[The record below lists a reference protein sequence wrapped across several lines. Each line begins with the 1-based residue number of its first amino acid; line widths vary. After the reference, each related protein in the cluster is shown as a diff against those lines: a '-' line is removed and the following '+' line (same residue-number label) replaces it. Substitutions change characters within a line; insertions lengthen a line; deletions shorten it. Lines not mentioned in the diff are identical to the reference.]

1 MKSIAVTDTVIRLGL
16 NGFVNAY
23 LVREDDGFTL
33 VDTTLP
39 RHASD
44 LVAAA
49 RAAGGEI
56 RRIAL
61 THGHGDHIGSLD
73 TLRDTLGLDVPILMG
88 ELDARIHAGEK
99 VTDRKPTG
107 SWPTLRATPDERLKG
122 GDRVGSLEVVESPG
136 HTPGHV
142 SFLDARGG
150 VLIAGDVFST
160 LGGLAVSS
168 YPYWRFPL
176 PGMVTFD
183 KPQNLRSARTLR
195 ALDPTVLVVGHGRE
209 LRSPAAAMDA
219 AIARAERKLGAA
231 AR

>member
-33 VDTTLP
+33 VDTTLAK
-39 RHASD
+39 HGSD
-44 LVAAA
+44 VIAAA

-56 RRIAL
+56 RRVAL
-61 THGHGDHIGSLD
+61 THGHGDHVGSLD
-73 TLRDTLGLDVPILMG
+73 ELHDTLGADVPVSMG
-88 ELDARIHAGEK
+88 ELDVRIHAGEK

-107 SWPTLRATPDERLKG
+107 SWPKVRTTPDVRLKG

-142 SFLDARGG
+142 AFLDPRSG

-160 LGGLAVSS
+160 LGGVAVASH
-168 YPYWRFPL
+168 PYWRFPL

-183 KPQNLRSARTLR
+183 KPQNLRSARALR
-195 ALDPTVLVVGHGRE
+195 ALDPGVLVVGHGRE
-209 LRSPAAAMDA
+209 VRSPAAAMDA
-219 AIARAERKLGAA
+219 AIARAERRLGTA

>member
-1 MKSIAVTDTVIRLGL
+1 MKTTDVSDTVIRLGL
-16 NGFVNAY
+16 HGFVNAY

-39 RHASD
+39 KHGAD
-44 LVAAA
+44 VIAAA
-49 RAAGGEI
+49 RTAGGEI

-61 THGHGDHIGSLD
+61 THGHGDHVGSLD
-73 TLRDTLGLDVPILMG
+73 ELHDTLGADVPVLMG
-88 ELDARIHAGEK
+88 ELDVRIHAGEK
-99 VTDRKPTG
+99 VTERKPTG
-107 SWPTLRATPDERLKG
+107 SWPALRTTPDVRLKG

-142 SFLDARGG
+142 AFLDPRSG

-160 LGGLAVSS
+160 LGGVAVASH
-168 YPYWRFPL
+168 PYWRFPL

-183 KPQNLRSARTLR
+183 KPQNLRSARSLR
-195 ALDPTVLVVGHGRE
+195 ALDPSVLVVGHGRE
-209 LRSPAAAMDA
+209 VRSPAAAMDR
-219 AIARAERKLGAA
+219 AIARAERKLGAS